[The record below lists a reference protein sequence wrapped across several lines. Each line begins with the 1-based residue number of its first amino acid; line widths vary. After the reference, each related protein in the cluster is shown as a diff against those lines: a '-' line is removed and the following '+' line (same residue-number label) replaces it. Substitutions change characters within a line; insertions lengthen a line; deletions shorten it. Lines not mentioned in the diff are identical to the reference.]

1 MSDTRTYAEKRNA
14 IRMRERLIELLAYA
28 NEQAD
33 EMCEHNCDVCR
44 YDQCGHN
51 CPDVRIAEVLVANGV
66 TVTIKKPPTDLS
78 GKCGSCAYAKVE
90 CPSVYVRCT
99 NPEHLAKYSRSIDRS
114 LRQRTNKACKNYKPK
129 EGAENESCT

>member
-1 MSDTRTYAEKRNA
+1 MSDTRTYAEKRKA
-14 IRMRERLIELLAYA
+14 IRMKERLIELLAYA

-44 YDQCGHN
+44 YDQSGHN

-90 CPSVYVRCT
+90 PKKFVGLNCYVRCT
-99 NPEHLAKYSRSIDRS
+99 NPEHLAKYCRGIDRS
-114 LRQRTNKACKNYKPK
+114 LRQRTNPACKNYKPK
-129 EGAENESCT
+129 EGA